1 MEDLITR
8 KARLNEAFEQN
19 YFITEKAMII
29 NPLSPSPNYLFR
41 RSQSAKT

>member
-29 NPLSPSPNYLFR
+29 KSPFSKPELFIQET
-41 RSQSAKT
+41 SEC